1 MKYVRKVI
9 STVVTFLLGLE
20 VGGFGMWYL
29 TMKAINESQTER
41 TTRTSYRSYGS
52 YKE

>member
-1 MKYVRKVI
+1 MKYIRKAI
-9 STVVTFLLGLE
+9 TIVVTLLLGLE

-29 TMKAINESQTER
+29 TMKAINESHAER